1 MSIVYRPTIQFT
13 RDECL
18 LFSAVW
24 EHGCREAEAR
34 GHDPELD
41 DIPVFIERALND
53 WPFFRAPDHDQFIA
67 RVSTIE
73 REVLIGR
80 ITEYV
85 RERFQM
91 DRLAEFVGGS
101 A

>member
-24 EHGCREAEAR
+24 EHGCRGAEAR

-41 DIPVFIERALND
+41 DIPGFIERALND
-53 WPFFRAPDHDQFIA
+53 WPFFRAPA
-67 RVSTIE
+67 AKST
-73 REVLIGR
+73 GR
-80 ITEYV
+80 
-85 RERFQM
+85 
-91 DRLAEFVGGS
+91 DRRGTCGAQDR
-101 A
+101 